1 MSSNNNDQQNFFMQS
16 VRGLAN
22 ILAFAVTYLTALPL
36 FNLTH
41 PFAYSVISRQLGGEY
56 HAFSSLVWFIIV
68 ALTTF
73 HVSRA
78 TLGTLLFMGGLGFA
92 LRFLL

>member
-1 MSSNNNDQQNFFMQS
+1 
-16 VRGLAN
+16 V
-22 ILAFAVTYLTALPL
+22 
-36 FNLTH
+36 
-41 PFAYSVISRQLGGEY
+41 
-56 HAFSSLVWFIIV
+56 IV

-92 LRFLL
+92 LRFLA

>member
-1 MSSNNNDQQNFFMQS
+1 MSVQNDNQNFFMHS

-22 ILAFAVTYLTALPL
+22 ILAFAVTYLTAIPI

-41 PFAYSVISRQLGGEY
+41 PFAYAITSRQLGGEY
-56 HAFSSLVWFIIV
+56 HALSSFVWFVIV

-78 TLGTLLFMGGLGFA
+78 TLGTLLFMGGLGLA
-92 LRFLL
+92 LRFLV

>member
-1 MSSNNNDQQNFFMQS
+1 MSDKNNDQQNFFLQS
-16 VRGLAN
+16 IRELAN
-22 ILAFAVTYLTALPL
+22 ILAFAVTYLTAVPL

-41 PFAYSVISRQLGGEY
+41 PFAYAVISRQLGGEY
-56 HAFSSLVWFIIV
+56 HTFSSLVWFVIV

-92 LRFLL
+92 LRFLM